1 MQQYIATRVLQ
12 SFPIIAIV
20 AVISF
25 VLIHT
30 APGDAAYMLFSPDV
44 TVEQIEELRHD
55 LGLDRPV
62 VVQFVDWVGGF
73 LTGDFGT
80 GLLSKKPV
88 TELMGP
94 RLAPTIS
101 ITILGM
107 IFSIVMGIP
116 LGMLAAWK
124 AHTLI
129 DRGVMLV
136 AVFGLSVPSF
146 WLAYIFVWAFA
157 LKLSIFPAIGYIPI
171 SDGLWPWFKPLVMP
185 CFVISLHSGAV
196 YARMTRST
204 MLEVLQEDYIRTAR
218 AKGLAELKVFVRHA
232 FKNASI
238 PIITL
243 LGFLFIG
250 LITGTI
256 FVEIVFAIPGL
267 GRLLIDAVNAR
278 DVPIV
283 QALLMLTAVIYV
295 YVNLVVDIIYAYVDP
310 RIRY

>member
-1 MQQYIATRVLQ
+1 MQQYIARRVLQ
-12 SFPIIAIV
+12 SVPIIAIV

-25 VLIHT
+25 LLIHT
-30 APGDAAYMLFSPDV
+30 APGDAAYMLFSPNTSV
-44 TVEQIEELRHD
+44 AEIEALRHE

-62 VVQFVDWVGGF
+62 VVQFADWVTDF
-73 LTGDFGT
+73 AKGDFGT
-80 GLLSKKPV
+80 GLLSKQPV
-88 TELMGP
+88 TKLMKP
-94 RLAPTIS
+94 RLEATIS
-101 ITILGM
+101 ITLWGM
-107 IFSIVMGIP
+107 FFSIVMGIP

-129 DRGVMLV
+129 DRAVMLV

-146 WLAYIFVWAFA
+146 WLAFIFVWAFA
-157 LKLSIFPAIGYIPI
+157 LKLSIFPAIGYTSI
-171 SDGLWPWFKPLVMP
+171 SEGLWPWMQSLIMP

-204 MLEVLQEDYIRTAR
+204 MLEVLQEDYVRTAR
-218 AKGLAELKVFVRHA
+218 AKGLAEVKVFVRHA

-267 GRLLIDAVNAR
+267 GRLLVDAVNAR

-283 QALLMLTAVIYV
+283 QALLMLTALVYV

>member
-1 MQQYIATRVLQ
+1 MQQYIARRILQ
-12 SFPIIAIV
+12 SVPIIAIV

-25 VLIHT
+25 ALIHT
-30 APGDAAYMLFSPDV
+30 APGDAAYMLFSPNTSV
-44 TVEQIEELRHD
+44 AEIEALRHE

-62 VVQFVDWVGGF
+62 VVQFADWVTDF
-73 LTGDFGT
+73 ARGDFGT
-80 GLLSKKPV
+80 GLLSKQPV
-88 TELMGP
+88 TKLMKP
-94 RLAPTIS
+94 RLEATIS
-101 ITILGM
+101 ITLWGM
-107 IFSIVMGIP
+107 FFSIVMGIP

-129 DRGVMLV
+129 DRAVMLV

-146 WLAYIFVWAFA
+146 WLAFIFVWAFA
-157 LKLSIFPAIGYIPI
+157 LKLSIFPAIGYTSI
-171 SDGLWPWFKPLVMP
+171 SEGLWPWMQSLIMP

-204 MLEVLQEDYIRTAR
+204 MLEVLQEDYVRTAR
-218 AKGLAELKVFVRHA
+218 AKGLAEMKVFVRHA

-267 GRLLIDAVNAR
+267 GRLLVDAVNAR

-283 QALLMLTAVIYV
+283 QALLMLTALVYV

>member
-1 MQQYIATRVLQ
+1 M
-12 SFPIIAIV
+12 AIV

-25 VLIHT
+25 ALIHT
-30 APGDAAYMLFSPDV
+30 APGDAAYMLFSPQTSV
-44 TVEQIEELRHD
+44 AEIEALRHE

-62 VVQFVDWVGGF
+62 VVQFADWVTDF
-73 LTGDFGT
+73 ARGDFGT
-80 GLLSKKPV
+80 GLLSKQPV
-88 TELMGP
+88 TQLMKP
-94 RLAPTIS
+94 RLEATIS
-101 ITILGM
+101 LTLWGM
-107 IFSIVMGIP
+107 FFSIVMGIP

-129 DRGVMLV
+129 DRAVMLV

-146 WLAYIFVWAFA
+146 WLAFIFVWAFA
-157 LKLSIFPAIGYIPI
+157 LKLSIFPAIGYNSI
-171 SDGLWPWFKPLVMP
+171 SEGLWPWMQSLIMP

-204 MLEVLQEDYIRTAR
+204 MLEVLQEDYVRTAR
-218 AKGLAELKVFVRHA
+218 AKGLAEMKIFVRHA

-267 GRLLIDAVNAR
+267 GRLLVDAVNAR

-283 QALLMLTAVIYV
+283 QALLMLTALVYV

>member
-1 MQQYIATRVLQ
+1 MQRYIARRILQ
-12 SFPIIAIV
+12 SIPIIGIV
-20 AVISF
+20 AVITF
-25 VLIHT
+25 ALMHI
-30 APGDAAYMLFSPDV
+30 APGDAAYMLFGPD
-44 TVEQIEELRHD
+44 TSVEEIEALRTH

-62 VVQFVDWVGGF
+62 VVQFVDWMGNFVR
-73 LTGDFGT
+73 GDFGT
-80 GLLSKKPV
+80 GILSKQPV
-88 TELMGP
+88 TQLMKP
-94 RLAPTIS
+94 RLEATIS
-101 ITILGM
+101 ITIWGM
-107 IFSIVMGIP
+107 FFSIVMGIP

-124 AHTLI
+124 AHSLI
-129 DRGVMLV
+129 DRIVMLA

-157 LKLSIFPAIGYIPI
+157 LKLAIFPAIGYTPI
-171 SDGLWPWFKPLVMP
+171 SEGLWPWLRSLALP
-185 CFVISLHSGAV
+185 CFIISLHSGAV

-204 MLEVLQEDYIRTAR
+204 MLEVLQEDYVRTAR
-218 AKGLAELKVFVRHA
+218 AKGLAEFRVFVRHA

-267 GRLLIDAVNAR
+267 GRLLVDAVKAR

-283 QALLMLTAVIYV
+283 QALLMLTALIYV
-295 YVNLVVDIIYAYVDP
+295 YVNLIVDVIYAYVDP